1 MTPLALITLPREGAR
16 RCSSLK
22 RSSGIQRVDAL
33 AQDLVREL
41 TLLNFR
47 TQLFQIF
54 LNAIHHKLSRIEIDQ
69 GLNRILLQELAD
81 GRKTLQNLTIRGH
94 G

>member
-1 MTPLALITLPREGAR
+1 MILPREGGEALLQSEAYR
-16 RCSSLK
+16 
-22 RSSGIQRVDAL
+22 GIQRVDAL

-47 TQLFQIF
+47 TQLLQIF
-54 LNAIHHKLSRIEIDQ
+54 LNAIHNKLSRIEIDQ
-69 GLNRILLQELAD
+69 GLNRILLQKLAD
-81 GRKTLQNLTIRGH
+81 GRKTLQNLTFRGH